1 MGGGDLNAK
10 KSWHP
15 NTLKNQE
22 RVWKVE
28 QADAAEKRK
37 MAELQ
42 KEISEER
49 SREELKKIAHTSGVI
64 DMGEDKKLEWMYK
77 GPTELVNRE
86 EYLLGRPVDK
96 TFEQLT
102 AEADNQLIGVTVPK
116 NHVEHECIP
125 FSIRAFRGTQ
135 GGEQVDMARKIM
147 EDPLM
152 AIKQKEMESRRK
164 ILENPVKLKELHR
177 LLKKDQPKSSK
188 KSKKKDKK
196 KRKRRR
202 SSSSDSDGGD
212 LDALLAKKYKKI
224 QSVINDEK
232 GEANLDLNQLLEDK
246 YDKLSK
252 ELDKMGSKKKHS
264 KRKRSPSPVRSRR
277 VMDDDEGSSRIVTK
291 NYGLVSAD
299 GKSIRIEGKH
309 RREERSRPSET
320 ETSSRKAKAWTRPER
335 QRLTEAEKEAKRR
348 EMMDNAVWRD
358 RERERNV
365 RRYREDDRV
374 QKAREEGREFDRN
387 FINKELHKAVSRETV
402 ESRIK
407 SNVNNIQRSSHS
419 MNANFARR

>member
-1 MGGGDLNAK
+1 MGD
-10 KSWHP
+10 
-15 NTLKNQE
+15 
-22 RVWKVE
+22 
-28 QADAAEKRK
+28 
-37 MAELQ
+37 
-42 KEISEER
+42 
-49 SREELKKIAHTSGVI
+49 
-64 DMGEDKKLEWMYK
+64 DKKLEWMYK
-77 GPTELVNRE
+77 GPTDSINRE
-86 EYLLGRPVDK
+86 DYLLGRPVDRS
-96 TFEQLT
+96 FEQLS
-102 AEADNQLIGVTVPK
+102 EADNQMIGVTVPK

-177 LLKKDQPKSSK
+177 LLKIDQPKSSK

-196 KRKRRR
+196 KRKRR
-202 SSSSDSDGGD
+202 SSDSESDNGND
-212 LDALLAKKYKKI
+212 LDELLAKKYKKI
-224 QSVINDEK
+224 QSVINDES

-252 ELDKMGSKKKHS
+252 ELDKMGSKRRHS
-264 KRKRSPSPVRSRR
+264 KSSKSERRSQTPEKSRRREEKRRRSPSPARSRR
-277 VMDDDEGSSRIVTK
+277 MMSDDEDSSRIVTK

-299 GKSIRIEGKH
+299 GRSLKIDSKS
-309 RREERSRPSET
+309 RREDRPRPSAT
-320 ETSSRKAKAWTRPER
+320 VTDSRKAKSWTRPER
-335 QRLTEAEKEAKRR
+335 QRLTEEEKEAKRR
-348 EMMDNAVWRD
+348 EMMENAVWRD
-358 RERERNV
+358 REREKNV
-365 RRYREDDRV
+365 RRYREDDRA
-374 QKAREEGREFDRN
+374 ARARDDSREFDRN

-407 SNVNNIQRSSHS
+407 SNLNNIQRSSHS